1 MRVRKPRV
9 RETVKGGVHTLS
21 IKSLDTHTRNTYLQ
35 VMCREMCG
43 YFLLGGHASWL
54 ATGDAMCATQSI
66 FISSSF
72 LYVCFYYAIFLVQW
86 SPVISH
92 AFFFVWRRW
101 GKDEERD
108 GTSLMILALS
118 SYRGGVGVANWIR
131 SAIRASKSKRG
142 FLSRGLLLKRE
153 GEIFKLI

>member
-1 MRVRKPRV
+1 M
-9 RETVKGGVHTLS
+9 
-21 IKSLDTHTRNTYLQ
+21 
-35 VMCREMCG
+35 
-43 YFLLGGHASWL
+43 
-54 ATGDAMCATQSI
+54 
-66 FISSSF
+66 
-72 LYVCFYYAIFLVQW
+72 
-86 SPVISH
+86 ISH
-92 AFFFVWRRW
+92 PFFFVWRRW

-108 GTSLMILALS
+108 GRSLMILALS